1 MSSINDINNIK
12 ENCINSISELIEKY
26 KDDEYMLQRLHTR
39 VVSYLQNDLD
49 YEYKKREKNVNRAN
63 YLTNEKD
70 MFIQIFLSKNQYYY
84 LPNNN
89 CFYEYN
95 GKNYSIVKDDD
106 IIHKL
111 LSTISKD
118 RTLLE
123 WKHKTKKNAI
133 SIIKERSLLN
143 SIPESETI
151 QNVLNVL
158 YPSIFTSKNQAK
170 YFLTII
176 GDNIFKK
183 KKTAQPTRKQ
193 NNNIQQENLI
203 VI

>member
-1 MSSINDINNIK
+1 MSSTNDINNIK
-12 ENCINSISELIEKY
+12 ENCLNSITELIEKY

-39 VVSYLQNDLD
+39 VVNYLPNDLD
-49 YEYKKREKNVNRAN
+49 YEYKKREKNVNRTN

-118 RTLLE
+118 RTLME
-123 WKHKTKKNAI
+123 WKHKTKKTAI

-151 QNVLNVL
+151 QNVLL
-158 YPSIFTSKNQAK
+158 
-170 YFLTII
+170 
-176 GDNIFKK
+176 
-183 KKTAQPTRKQ
+183 Q
-193 NNNIQQENLI
+193 NFRFPRSPINGL
-203 VI
+203 

>member
-1 MSSINDINNIK
+1 MSIIKDINDIK
-12 ENCINSISELIEKY
+12 EKCFNSIADLIEKY
-26 KDDEYMLQRLHTR
+26 KDDEYMIQRLQTR

-123 WKHKTKKNAI
+123 WKHKRKKNAI
-133 SIIKERSLLN
+133 SIINSQLN
-143 SIPESETI
+143 I
-151 QNVLNVL
+151 
-158 YPSIFTSKNQAK
+158 
-170 YFLTII
+170 
-176 GDNIFKK
+176 KK
-183 KKTAQPTRKQ
+183 
-193 NNNIQQENLI
+193 
-203 VI
+203 